1 MSSTVE
7 ENHVRIHVQQPPCDT
22 PPNLPAAD
30 ANRISYAVCAILT
43 FLRMVH
49 STPRPGDERYVE
61 IACVSNLGSGTT
73 GNIGLQ
79 NVS

>member
-1 MSSTVE
+1 MLLAVE
-7 ENHVRIHVQQPPCDT
+7 ENRVGMHVRQPPCDP

-30 ANRISYAVCAILT
+30 ANHVFYVVCAILT

-49 STPRPGDERYVE
+49 STPCPDDERDAG
-61 IACVSNLGSGTT
+61 IACVSTPGSGTA

-79 NVS
+79 NGA